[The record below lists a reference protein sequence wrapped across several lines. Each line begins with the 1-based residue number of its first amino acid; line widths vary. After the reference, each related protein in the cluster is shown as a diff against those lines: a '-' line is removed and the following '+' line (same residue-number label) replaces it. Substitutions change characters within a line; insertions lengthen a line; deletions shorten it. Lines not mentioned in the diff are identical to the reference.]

1 MDESLRIFSILLQF
15 AAVLVQLTA
24 AHFALKL
31 IRLTG
36 RGPAWV
42 LLSAGFCAMAGQRS
56 LSLILALTQAPPL
69 SPLHFWDDVTT
80 LLISLAMLIGVWGIA
95 PLFGTTKQA
104 AAVLPLDKEK
114 LEKQVEA
121 RPEERREA
129 NPYLSLEL
137 DERRRLE
144 SPPAQSAGELSRSE
158 ADLEQFSYVTS
169 HDLQEPLRLV
179 ASLRR
184 EVEERRAAEMAVE
197 AERQRLFALL
207 DGLPAIVHLKERD
220 YSIRFANRI
229 FREIFGDWEGK
240 RCYELVQGRS
250 APCANCTSSK
260 VFETGLAHNSEW
272 KPHNG
277 ERIFQAYNYPFA
289 DLDGSSLVLTLGIDI
304 SQRKRIEEALKESE
318 RKYRLLVSTI
328 PAVVFKGYADWS
340 VDFFD
345 NKIEAI
351 TGYGKEEFDS
361 RRILWRDLIPP
372 EDLGC
377 VEAVFREALKTDRSY
392 VREHRIR
399 RKDGEIRW
407 VQCRGRIFCDAK
419 GKVEYIHGVTFDV
432 TDRLRAEEA
441 LRQSEARLAKA
452 QSLAHLGHWEWDLT
466 SDQAVCSD
474 EIYRIF
480 GVSPDKFIPAFESVM
495 SYVHPDDLARVRHH
509 FAEAL
514 ATTKPFSLVGRIIRP
529 DGAVRYVHSQAEVVF
544 DQEGKPQRMLGTAQD
559 ITERRIAEMR
569 LRDSEARFRGIFEGS
584 AMGIGLTDM
593 KGRFLTANRT
603 FLEMLGYAEAEIYG
617 KTCLDFTHA
626 DDLAQSREL
635 FLELTSGRRDRLQVE
650 KRFCRQGGQYFWAR
664 VTISLVK
671 DSEGQPLYT
680 IGMVEDITQT
690 RQAEKQLKESEQ
702 NLRCLASQLMTAQE
716 DERRR
721 ISRELHDELGQS
733 ILVLKL
739 QARCIERELRA
750 DQQALRKECLEMLEN
765 LDRVVENV
773 RRLSRDL
780 SPTILEDLG
789 LSAALQHLLRDFSKH
804 YGIEL
809 WAEKPAG
816 IDDLFTPE
824 AQLVIYRIFQEA
836 LTNIGKHSQ
845 AGRLTV
851 AIKKAEDRVSFL
863 LQDNGKG
870 FRPSQEGRQRS
881 GMGLAAMEE
890 RARMVGGVLAVWSQ
904 EGSGTRISFDIP
916 FSPKLSNVALE

>member
-1 MDESLRIFSILLQF
+1 
-15 AAVLVQLTA
+15 
-24 AHFALKL
+24 
-31 IRLTG
+31 
-36 RGPAWV
+36 
-42 LLSAGFCAMAGQRS
+42 
-56 LSLILALTQAPPL
+56 
-69 SPLHFWDDVTT
+69 
-80 LLISLAMLIGVWGIA
+80 
-95 PLFGTTKQA
+95 
-104 AAVLPLDKEK
+104 
-114 LEKQVEA
+114 
-121 RPEERREA
+121 
-129 NPYLSLEL
+129 
-137 DERRRLE
+137 
-144 SPPAQSAGELSRSE
+144 
-158 ADLEQFSYVTS
+158 
-169 HDLQEPLRLV
+169 
-179 ASLRR
+179 
-184 EVEERRAAEMAVE
+184 
-197 AERQRLFALL
+197 
-207 DGLPAIVHLKERD
+207 
-220 YSIRFANRI
+220 
-229 FREIFGDWEGK
+229 
-240 RCYELVQGRS
+240 
-250 APCANCTSSK
+250 
-260 VFETGLAHNSEW
+260 
-272 KPHNG
+272 
-277 ERIFQAYNYPFA
+277 
-289 DLDGSSLVLTLGIDI
+289 
-304 SQRKRIEEALKESE
+304 
-318 RKYRLLVSTI
+318 
-328 PAVVFKGYADWS
+328 
-340 VDFFD
+340 
-345 NKIEAI
+345 
-351 TGYGKEEFDS
+351 
-361 RRILWRDLIPP
+361 
-372 EDLGC
+372 
-377 VEAVFREALKTDRSY
+377 
-392 VREHRIR
+392 
-399 RKDGEIRW
+399 
-407 VQCRGRIFCDAK
+407 
-419 GKVEYIHGVTFDV
+419 
-432 TDRLRAEEA
+432 
-441 LRQSEARLAKA
+441 
-452 QSLAHLGHWEWDLT
+452 
-466 SDQAVCSD
+466 
-474 EIYRIF
+474 
-480 GVSPDKFIPAFESVM
+480 
-495 SYVHPDDLARVRHH
+495 
-509 FAEAL
+509 
-514 ATTKPFSLVGRIIRP
+514 
-529 DGAVRYVHSQAEVVF
+529 
-544 DQEGKPQRMLGTAQD
+544 
-559 ITERRIAEMR
+559 
-569 LRDSEARFRGIFEGS
+569 
-584 AMGIGLTDM
+584 MGIGLTDM